1 MIVQPRTQS
10 FPTSLLTALCRQ
22 QTGNLLRYIYIYYG
36 ASILMHQIVQFLKL
50 LTNLTIQKWTFSV
63 HCVTGRKKDSSL
75 WRKPPTVNCAES
87 VFFRFRK
94 IPQTGRGIFLSCPV
108 CCFFGRNTSIHCRGK
123 RFWLPACESATGTA
137 DPPLYTG

>member
-50 LTNLTIQKWTFSV
+50 LTNLTQVAFLQSICIFTFNLN
-63 HCVTGRKKDSSL
+63 RSL

-87 VFFRFRK
+87 VFFRFQK
-94 IPQTGRGIFLSCPV
+94 IPQTRKRHLPLLPRLLFLRKKHRHPLQ
-108 CCFFGRNTSIHCRGK
+108 GK
-123 RFWLPACESATGTA
+123 RFV
-137 DPPLYTG
+137 PPSL